1 VTFAAKEL
9 ATNVNESGPSN
20 RHVGWANDLTC
31 KGWEVEMRTY
41 LLESAAR
48 SLQRFYD
55 SVDPAET
62 DLRQQLCA
70 IAIRLEQVRRKLS
83 CPPAPHANRPVRQR

>member
-1 VTFAAKEL
+1 
-9 ATNVNESGPSN
+9 
-20 RHVGWANDLTC
+20 
-31 KGWEVEMRTY
+31 MRTY

-48 SLQRFYD
+48 SLHRFYD

-70 IAIRLEQVRRKLS
+70 IGIRLEQVRRQLT
-83 CPPAPHANRPVRQR
+83 ANRQSKDSKARCASSGDVACQ